1 MEKKNICNAAQASN
15 LCLEDNF
22 ICCHKLYIFLVKHEF
37 WCKDKH
43 FERKRLNVCH
53 KFSFQRV
60 ERIRINNEPG
70 NVSR

>member
-1 MEKKNICNAAQASN
+1 M
-15 LCLEDNF
+15 
-22 ICCHKLYIFLVKHEF
+22 KHEF

-70 NVSR
+70 NVSRQLGGSWNVWRFDSAFLHH